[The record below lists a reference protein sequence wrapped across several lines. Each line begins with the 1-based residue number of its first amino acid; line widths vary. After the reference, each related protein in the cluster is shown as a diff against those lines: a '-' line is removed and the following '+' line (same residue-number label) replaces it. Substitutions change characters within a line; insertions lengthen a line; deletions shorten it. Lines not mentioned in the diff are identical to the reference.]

1 MSETVTLYASGTT
14 SQVVSTTNESF
25 LTSPNVNGV
34 FTFHMDMNLM
44 AAGDVV
50 ELRIYQMILTGGTQR
65 VAYLARFA
73 DAQPTDDQIKISVP
87 IANDLTDT
95 NALRFSILQT
105 DGVARAFPW
114 KVLQY

>member
-1 MSETVTLYASGTT
+1 MAETVTAYASGNS

-34 FTFHMDMNLM
+34 FTMHMDTNLL
-44 AAGDVV
+44 AAGDVI

-65 VAYLARFA
+65 VAYYARF
-73 DAQPTDDQIKISVP
+73 DGAQATDDKIKISVP
-87 IANDLTDT
+87 IANELTDA

-105 DGVARAFPW
+105 KGVARALPW